1 MAPSINPAVAAALE
15 SYIDK
20 LTLGDNPVL
29 PGAVVHVVDAHNNT
43 LFTHGSSSTLSL
55 SKNSMASAQ
64 SVSKLVG
71 AIAYLQL
78 VDRGL
83 ATLDD
88 PQLITTH
95 LPELAALKVLTGY
108 EMQEDGT
115 KKWLFEDR
123 KGDITPRMLL
133 NHTAGLGY
141 IWFDTLI
148 ADYLQ
153 DRLGP
158 GAAQQSMLDP
168 YNTLLATP
176 LLHQPGTTIN
186 YGQGLEWI
194 GILIE
199 RLTQQSLETYLREH
213 IFTPLNLHEMGYMSY
228 LGGDVLHR
236 PTNAGKFWLQTLR
249 TPQAFHPMDPTE
261 PVLITRP
268 DTFPTGPYHT
278 GLIGAGLAV
287 SAADYAH
294 LVTVLLPAN
303 AGVDPVTRH
312 RVLSATAVS
321 SITSPSLP
329 AHLRDDARV
338 VRASGIMPVNFAIA
352 LDAPQRDPH
361 GSYGLACAVQGRRR
375 ELASGKRGRS
385 AGSVY
390 WYGMANAEY
399 WVDGE
404 AGVVVFVNG
413 NFMPWNDEAW
423 VEFVAGVEGLVYE
436 GLE

>member
-1 MAPSINPAVAAALE
+1 MARSINPAVATALK

-20 LTLGDNPVL
+20 ATLGDDPIL
-29 PGAVVHVVDAHNNT
+29 PGAVVHIVNAQNNT
-43 LFTHGSSSTLSL
+43 LFTHGSSSSWSL
-55 SKNSMASAQ
+55 SKNSMAAVY

-95 LPELAALKVLTGY
+95 LPELAALKVLVGHET
-108 EMQEDGT
+108 QEDGT

-141 IWFDTLI
+141 IWFDTLLSE
-148 ADYLQ
+148 YLQ

-158 GAAQQSMLDP
+158 EVATISMMDP
-168 YNTLLATP
+168 YRELLAGA
-176 LLHQPGTTIN
+176 LVHQPGTKTN

-199 RLTQQSLETYLREH
+199 RLTHQSLETFLREN
-213 IFTPLNLHEMGYMSY
+213 IFTALNLTEMGYMSH

-236 PTNAGKFWLQTLR
+236 PANAGKYWPQTLR
-249 TPQAFHPMDPTE
+249 TPQGVVPMGPADPE
-261 PVLITRP
+261 RITRA
-268 DTFPTGPYHT
+268 DAFPAGPHHM

-294 LVTVLLPAN
+294 LVTILLPAN
-303 AGVDPVTRH
+303 AGVDPVTQH
-312 RVLSATAVS
+312 RVLSADAVKA
-321 SITSPSLP
+321 ITEPSLP
-329 AHLRDDARV
+329 PHIRDDARV
-338 VRASGIMPVNFAIA
+338 VQASGVLPVNFALA
-352 LDAPQRDPH
+352 LDAPQRDPK
-361 GSYGLACAVQGRRR
+361 GSYGLACAVQGARRV
-375 ELASGKRGRS
+375 LGSGKRGRS
-385 AGSVY
+385 EGSVY

-399 WVDGE
+399 WIDGE
-404 AGVVVFVNG
+404 EGVVVFVNG
-413 NFMPWNDEAW
+413 NYGPWNEECW
-423 VEFVAGVEGLVYE
+423 VEFVAGVEELVYQ